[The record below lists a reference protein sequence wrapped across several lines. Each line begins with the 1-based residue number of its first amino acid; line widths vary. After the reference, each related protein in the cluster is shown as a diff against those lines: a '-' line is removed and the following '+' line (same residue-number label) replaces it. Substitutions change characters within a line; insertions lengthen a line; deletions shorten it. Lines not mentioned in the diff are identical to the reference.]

1 MAYFTDVLIACKC
14 NFVLETKVNTTR
26 LHGFSSLAE
35 TLRMHELPSNSLIE
49 PAAGLA
55 YTPVVMPVVGF
66 AVDIAAIVISVASA
80 DLIYNH

>member
-1 MAYFTDVLIACKC
+1 M
-14 NFVLETKVNTTR
+14 
-26 LHGFSSLAE
+26 LAE